1 MTGRCLWADRLEG
14 AVDELL
20 RLEERILLRLSS
32 VLGSLARRLQIDPR
46 WREEP
51 AQLDAWLAIR
61 ALPVSLAIEATAQM
75 LDLLERAI
83 EVARQDPLPLSL
95 AAYWHGVRGAQH
107 FALHADRERRT
118 ASALVARAAAIETG
132 DPLAATTLAAA
143 YTLAHGLD
151 NARLHAE
158 WALALDGGSAW
169 AWGRSGWIHLYNG
182 EPSEAIDRFQIAR
195 ILALADPLNWLLLT
209 GFGLARAGV
218 GVGWRSKCAR
228 TGSTAISRRPT
239 RSPASA
245 MRRA

>member
-118 ASALVARAAAIETG
+118 ASALV
-132 DPLAATTLAAA
+132 TLAAA